1 MDIGVGLDLR
11 DQLAMNSQ
19 REKNDIYEG
28 ISTGLEDIVLK
39 INTISEDLWSLDTR
53 LRSSEDKTRR
63 IFKVLEIQEQVH
75 LQHSSIGDKAK
86 QTFFGA
92 RSHTETE
99 LDIIKYRM
107 HLDSRKHEEEKDCT
121 RYPDTMNSKQRLNQ
135 PRTFCTVTASRTP
148 SKTTNSCRLRTTPS
162 NETTLMPT

>member
-1 MDIGVGLDLR
+1 VGLSLR
-11 DQLAMNSQ
+11 DQLALNSQ

-63 IFKVLEIQEQVH
+63 LFKALQIQEQVH
-75 LQHSSIGDKAK
+75 LQHSTIGDKAK

-92 RSHTETE
+92 RSHTDTE

-107 HLDSRKHEEEKDCT
+107 HLDSHKHEEEKDGT
-121 RYPDTMNSKQRLNQ
+121 RYPDTMNSKHRLNQ
-135 PRTFCTVTASRTP
+135 PRTFYTETASRTP
-148 SKTTNSCRLRTTPS
+148 SRATNSCLLRTTPS
-162 NETTLMPT
+162 NGTTHMPT